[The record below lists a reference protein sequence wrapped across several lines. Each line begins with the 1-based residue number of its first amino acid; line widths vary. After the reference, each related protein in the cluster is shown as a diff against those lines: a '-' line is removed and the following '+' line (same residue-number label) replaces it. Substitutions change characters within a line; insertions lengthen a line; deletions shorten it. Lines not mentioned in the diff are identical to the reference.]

1 MKSPYSPRSYWT
13 AVAQSYGNSD
23 TEGLAP
29 VLHPHAP
36 LWFNQMIDA
45 AQSQAVSRALGL
57 AMLQSGARILDVGCG
72 TGRWLRRYEAMGL
85 RTVGVDATLPMLF
98 LARQNCSSAAVT
110 AGEAFRLP
118 FASGTF
124 DAVSDITVVQH
135 IPYESQ
141 AQALDEMVRVLRPG
155 GWLILMELIRGR
167 GTHIFPRPPEDWIRQ
182 TVLSGASPSAWFGQE
197 FMLIDR
203 AFVRVARALK
213 GRKKELSATPG
224 GLLNPT
230 SANRSTAEKFYWE
243 MRHLIAPIS
252 AFMDPITEMIFP
264 GKVAT
269 HGVFVFRK

>member
-1 MKSPYSPRSYWT
+1 MKSPYSPRNYWT
-13 AVAQSYGNSD
+13 EVAQSYGNSD

-29 VLHPHAP
+29 VLHPRAP

-45 AQSQAVSRALGL
+45 AQSHAVSRALGL
-57 AMLQSGARILDVGCG
+57 AMLQSGSRILDIGCG

-98 LARQNCSSAAVT
+98 LARQNCVSAALT

-118 FASGTF
+118 FASCTF

-135 IPYESQ
+135 IPYHSQ
-141 AQALDEMVRVLRPG
+141 PQALNEMVRVLKPG
-155 GWLILMELIRGR
+155 GRLILMELIRGR

-203 AFVRVARALK
+203 AFVRVARAFK
-213 GRKKELSATPG
+213 GRKKERSTSLGGQLS
-224 GLLNPT
+224 PT
-230 SANRSTAEKFYWE
+230 STTERFYWE

-252 AFMDPITEMIFP
+252 AFMDPMTEMIFP

>member
-1 MKSPYSPRSYWT
+1 MKSPYSPRGYWT
-13 AVAQSYGNSD
+13 EVAKSYGNSD

-29 VLHPHAP
+29 VLHPDAP
-36 LWFNQMIDA
+36 LWFNQIIDA

-85 RTVGVDATLPMLF
+85 RTVGVDATFPMLF
-98 LARQNCSSAAVT
+98 LARQNCSSAALS

-135 IPYESQ
+135 IPYDYQ
-141 AQALDEMVRVLRPG
+141 AQALDEMVRVLKPG
-155 GWLILMELIRGR
+155 GRLILMELIRGR
-167 GTHIFPRPPEDWIRQ
+167 GTHIFPRPPEDWIRLA
-182 TVLSGASPSAWFGQE
+182 VLSGASPSAWFGQE

-203 AFVRVARALK
+203 AFVRFATALK
-213 GRKKELSATPG
+213 GRKKELSTSLG
-224 GLLNPT
+224 DQLNPT
-230 SANRSTAEKFYWE
+230 SPNRSNTKRFYWE
-243 MRHLIAPIS
+243 LRHLIAPIS